1 LLRVT
6 ALPAQN
12 HEAEGLVAHDV
23 TLEGM
28 AEVALKSAG
37 QSIHD
42 GSHTIDDA
50 DSQWGSNASVSS
62 GVKGMAK
69 AGWKPHQHRVN
80 GRGRPGAPVG
90 IRTPNLLIRSQ
101 MLYPLSYG
109 RLRPCE
115 ECSEE
120 SSPHSRCPVT
130 GMRQTQPRGT
140 LHL

>member
-1 LLRVT
+1 MLRIAT
-6 ALPAQN
+6 LSAQN
-12 HEAEGLVAHDV
+12 HEAEGLIADNVA
-23 TLEGM
+23 LEGM
-28 AEVALKSAG
+28 AEVALESAG

-42 GSHTIDDA
+42 GSHTIDDVGF
-50 DSQWGSNASVSS
+50 SWGSEPRISS
-62 GVKGMAK
+62 GIEEGAK
-69 AGWKPHQHRVN
+69 YRWKPHQRKVN
-80 GRGRPGAPVG
+80 VGGRSRAPGE

-120 SSPHSRCPVT
+120 SSPHSRCAVM